1 MDYNVICMS
10 GPDGSGMREVAHGIA
25 ERTGFTVVDEEII
38 VRAAAEGGVEPEV
51 VADVERRRSFIE
63 RALDALA
70 TGSDHSAYSM
80 AGVGGYGLPDMPVSD
95 DLRNLIRAAIEETA
109 ANGNV
114 VIVAHASSHALASR
128 PDVLRVLITASPAVR
143 AGRVATERELDEKD
157 AAKAIESADSARADY
172 LKRFYGAKSED
183 PDDYDVVV
191 NTDKLSAS
199 EAVSIVSLA
208 AGR

>member
-10 GPDGSGMREVAHGIA
+10 GPDGSGMREVARGIA
-25 ERTGFTVVDEEII
+25 GRTGFTVVDEEII
-38 VRAAAEGGVEPEV
+38 LRAAAEGGVDPAV

-63 RALDALA
+63 RALGALG
-70 TGSDHSAYSM
+70 TSTDQSAYSM
-80 AGVGGYGLPDMPVSD
+80 AGIGGYTPSDVPLSD

-128 PDVLRVLITASPAVR
+128 PEVLRVLITASPDVR
-143 AGRVATERELDEKD
+143 AGRVAAERELDEKD
-157 AAKAIESADSARADY
+157 AAKAIESSDGARADY
-172 LKRFYGAKSED
+172 LKRFYGVKSER

-199 EAVSIVSLA
+199 EAVSLVTLA